1 MHVKV
6 AGSCRGRNRKN
17 QILVNRTV
25 IALTAEIPV
34 VIGIP
39 PPEIAVIQPDI
50 IIISQ
55 AAKAGRQ
62 LLRHEVA
69 PFFKPLQ

>member
-6 AGSCRGRNRKN
+6 AGSFRGSNRKN
-17 QILVNRTV
+17 QVLVNRAV
-25 IALTAEIPV
+25 IAMTAEIPS

-39 PPEIAVIQPDI
+39 PPEIAVIPPDI
-50 IIISQ
+50 IVISQ

-62 LLRHEVA
+62 LL
-69 PFFKPLQ
+69 